1 MAGNTPV
8 LVHNC
13 GGKAPLTFRGE
24 RRGPDEIFKNGIQS
38 WGDDMNLLTHATGET
53 IDARTSGYVSTSY
66 SREIAGEFDSSYIY
80 TIRAHGGV
88 DVNIALGADSP
99 YPEEAELAFPR
110 EIKPECM
117 SGCILPGGDWVP
129 NPGFRR

>member
-1 MAGNTPV
+1 VIAGNTPV

-13 GGKAPLTFRGE
+13 GGKAPLTFRGDS
-24 RRGPDEIFKNGIQS
+24 RGPDEIFKNGFQP
-38 WGDDMNLLTHATGET
+38 WGDDMNLLDHATGAT
-53 IDARTSGYVSTSY
+53 ARTSGYVSTSY

-88 DVNIALGADSP
+88 DVNIALGDASP
-99 YPEEAELAFPR
+99 YPEEAELAFPGGV
-110 EIKPECM
+110 KPECI
-117 SGCILPGGDWVP
+117 SGCILPNGDWVP